1 MMTLSEIISRLRETQ
16 NNSEA
21 PAEFE
26 QAIADAFAFL
36 GMEAQ
41 VIGGPGD
48 TDVLLTANVGNESYK
63 VSVDGKT
70 SRSGKI
76 SGNQIDWFSLRD
88 HRKKNQAQFVLVVG
102 ADFAGG
108 ALTDRAKEH
117 GGVSLLETDDLI
129 RLMDAHST
137 FPLTLIELKDLFK
150 EHGEVASQV
159 EDLVSQSS
167 ARRNMLKQFRAV
179 VEAMHDV
186 QDGKAGYF
194 TLQSVAAKEKI
205 EDSDI
210 ELGAIESII
219 SLLQLPFINGISS
232 MSDNQYLMTI
242 KTKDL
247 ANIFDQI
254 SAILL
259 KEEDEEE
266 GGTATGAPA
275 RDVSPPKVRKGTR
288 YFRWEL
294 SKNKN
299 TVRAWARE
307 KSPYLHNC
315 PLGHFKTIVRTII
328 SIFQD
333 QNLINKDL
341 IYVRLQETELSPN
354 RPFKGAP
361 EEYKIYMAL
370 GILELDGL
378 LKWTGSKKPVE
389 YTLNRPLDD
398 LEQWCKD
405 KIVRPDSVQRLV

>member
-1 MMTLSEIISRLRETQ
+1 MMKLSEIVSRLRETQ
-16 NNSEA
+16 NKSEA

-26 QAIADAFAFL
+26 QAIADAFRFL

-48 TDVLLTANVGNESYK
+48 TDVLLTANVGKESYK

-70 SRSGKI
+70 SKTGKI

-108 ALTDRAKEH
+108 SLTDRAKEH

-129 RLMDAHST
+129 RLMEAQAK
-137 FPLTLIELKDLFK
+137 FPLTLIELKDLFLV
-150 EHGEVASQV
+150 HGEVASQV

-186 QDGKAGYF
+186 QDGKVGYF

-210 ELGAIESII
+210 ELEAIESII
-219 SLLQLPFINGISS
+219 SLLQLPFINGITSQ
-232 MSDNQYLMTI
+232 SDNQYLMTI

-247 ANIFDQI
+247 ANIFDQM
-254 SAILL
+254 SAVLV

-266 GGTATGAPA
+266 TLGTTVVSAGQPA
-275 RDVSPPKVRKGTR
+275 SLKAQKGTK
-288 YFRWEL
+288 YFRWEV
-294 SKNKN
+294 SKN

-307 KSPYLHNC
+307 NSPYLHNC
-315 PLGHFKTIVRTII
+315 PLEHFKTIIRTVIA
-328 SIFQD
+328 IFKD
-333 QNLINKDL
+333 QNLVNKDL
-341 IYVRLQETELSPN
+341 VYSRLQTTQLAPN
-354 RPFKGAP
+354 RPFKGSP

-370 GILELDGL
+370 GILELEEL

-389 YTLNRPLDD
+389 YTLHVAIDD
-398 LEQWCKD
+398 LKKWCVEKLEQPGPFQSR
-405 KIVRPDSVQRLV
+405 I

>member
-1 MMTLSEIISRLRETQ
+1 MTLSEIISRLRETQ
-16 NNSEA
+16 NKSEA

-26 QAIADAFAFL
+26 QAIADAFTFL

-48 TDVLLTANVGNESYK
+48 TDVLLTANIGNESYK

-70 SRSGKI
+70 SKSGKI
-76 SGNQIDWFSLRD
+76 SENQINWFSLRD

-108 ALTDRAKEH
+108 ALIDRAKEH

-129 RLMDAHST
+129 RLMQAHST
-137 FPLTLIELKDLFK
+137 FPLTLIELKDVFK
-150 EHGEVASQV
+150 EHSEVASQV
-159 EDLVSQSS
+159 EDLISQSS

-186 QDGKAGYF
+186 QDGKVGYF

-210 ELGAIESII
+210 ELAAIESII

-232 MSDNQYLMTI
+232 QSDNKYLMTI
-242 KTKDL
+242 KTTDL
-247 ANIFDQI
+247 ANIFHQV
-254 SAILL
+254 SSILIE
-259 KEEDEEE
+259 EEDEEA
-266 GGTATGAPA
+266 GGKAAEESTGNE
-275 RDVSPPKVRKGTR
+275 PPKTQKGTK
-288 YFRWEL
+288 YFRWEI
-294 SKNKN
+294 SKN

-315 PLGHFKTIVRTII
+315 PLNHFKTIVRTILL
-328 SIFQD
+328 IFQG

-341 IYVRLQETELSPN
+341 IYVQLQKTELSPN

-378 LKWTGSKKPVE
+378 LKWTGSKRPVE
-389 YTLNRPLDD
+389 YTLNRSLGD
-398 LEQWCKD
+398 LEQWCKN
-405 KIVRPDSVQRLV
+405 KLIRADSFQRLV

>member
-1 MMTLSEIISRLRETQ
+1 MMTLSEIIARLRETQ
-16 NNSEA
+16 NKSEA

-26 QAIADAFAFL
+26 QAIADAFSFL

-48 TDVLLTANVGNESYK
+48 TDVLLTANIGNESYK
-63 VSVDGKT
+63 VSADGKT
-70 SRSGKI
+70 SKSGKI

-108 ALTDRAKEH
+108 SLTDRAKEH

-129 RLMDAHST
+129 RLVQAHST

-159 EDLVSQSS
+159 EDLISQSS

-186 QDGKAGYF
+186 QDGKVGYF

-210 ELGAIESII
+210 ELAAIESII

-232 MSDNQYLMTI
+232 LSDNKYLMTI
-242 KTKDL
+242 KTTDL
-247 ANIFDQI
+247 ANIFDQV
-254 SAILL
+254 SSILL
-259 KEEDEEE
+259 EEGDEEE
-266 GGTATGAPA
+266 GGAATESPA
-275 RDVSPPKVRKGTR
+275 GDVSPPKAQRGTR

-294 SKNKN
+294 SKN

-315 PLGHFKTIVRTII
+315 PLEHFKTIVRTVI

-341 IYVRLQETELSPN
+341 IYVQLQETELSPN

-378 LKWTGSKKPVE
+378 LKWTGSKRPVE
-389 YTLNRPLDD
+389 YTLNRSLDD

-405 KIVRPDSVQRLV
+405 KLVRPDSFQRLV